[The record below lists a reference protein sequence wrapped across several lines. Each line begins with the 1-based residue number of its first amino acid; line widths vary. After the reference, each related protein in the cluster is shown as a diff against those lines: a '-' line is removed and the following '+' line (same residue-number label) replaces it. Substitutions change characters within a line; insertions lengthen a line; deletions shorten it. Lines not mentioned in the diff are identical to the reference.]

1 MLGGVKVSKLT
12 EKQKAFA
19 DYYIESLNATES
31 AIKAG
36 YSEKTASEMGYENL
50 NKPHIKDYIDERL
63 GEASSSRIA
72 TIKEI
77 MEFHTKVM
85 NNEYKELGY
94 NKPLYVKDRQVSAE
108 ALIKRLELMES
119 KGDNNKAITINIK
132 KAGEKDE

>member
-1 MLGGVKVSKLT
+1 MSKLT

-50 NKPHIKDYIDERL
+50 NKPHIKNYIDERL

>member
-1 MLGGVKVSKLT
+1 MSKLT

-19 DYYIESLNATES
+19 DYYIESLNAKES

-119 KGDNNKAITINIK
+119 KGDNNKTITINIK

>member
-1 MLGGVKVSKLT
+1 MSKLT

-19 DYYIESLNATES
+19 DYYIKSLNAKES

-50 NKPHIKDYIDERL
+50 NKPHIKNYIDERL